1 MSLLPT
7 DKEEQDS
14 SRQLTQ
20 MSATQECHVANLD
33 LQASKAVTAVAP
45 FYGCL
50 CWASKRTYD
59 LSTATWKTPGSN
71 SSLITDR
78 EITADS

>member
-1 MSLLPT
+1 MIFTMDPKEARAAACLKLMMTFINSINISLLPT

-20 MSATQECHVANLD
+20 MSATQECHIANLD

-50 CWASKRTYD
+50 C
-59 LSTATWKTPGSN
+59 
-71 SSLITDR
+71 
-78 EITADS
+78 